1 MDRHARG
8 ARPYTPRIDAE
19 PEDPAAVD
27 RASSP
32 PLDRAAAR
40 AAELDPEPLRARLA
54 ALQPVAAADPGS
66 IRIVRAPGRVNL
78 IGEHTDYN
86 LGLVLPAAIDLEIR
100 IAFVRTADR
109 RVELVSDA
117 SGERASF
124 DLDAIGP
131 SEGGMAAYVAG
142 TAWALAEAGI
152 PVHGL
157 RGLVASSLPRGSGLS
172 SSAAL
177 ELASAWALAE
187 DPAAIPPLEL
197 ARICQRAENAYVG
210 VNCGLMDQFAS
221 ACGVAGAALVLD
233 CRSLAWAPVAVPL
246 ATHTLVVV
254 HTGSTRSLGA
264 GQYNARRA
272 QCEAAVAAL
281 AGDDPAIR
289 SLRDVTV
296 DMLPMV
302 AARVDEETFRR
313 CRHVVTENERVEAT
327 IAALAAGDLAAVG
340 TAWAASHASLRDDYE
355 VVSPELDALVEIASA
370 VPGVAAARMT
380 GAGFGGC
387 TVNLVER
394 GAVDALRERVLA
406 DYPGRTGLT
415 PRVYP
420 VDAVAG
426 AGFADAG

>member
-1 MDRHARG
+1 MTGSPDSAVDHAPELDAGRLRDRLV
-8 ARPYTPRIDAE
+8 E
-19 PEDPAAVD
+19 LEPAA
-27 RASSP
+27 A
-32 PLDRAAAR
+32 L
-40 AAELDPEPLRARLA
+40 EPR
-54 ALQPVAAADPGS
+54 Q
-66 IRIVRAPGRVNL
+66 IRVVRAPGRVNL

-100 IAFVRTADR
+100 IAFVPTADR

-117 SGERASF
+117 TGERASF

-131 SEGGMAAYVAG
+131 RAGGMAAYVAG

-152 PVHGL
+152 PTRGL
-157 RGLVASSLPRGSGLS
+157 RGILASSLPRASGLS

-177 ELASAWALAE
+177 ELAAAWALAA

-221 ACGVAGAALVLD
+221 ACGVAGAGMLLD
-233 CRSLAWAPVAVPL
+233 CRSLDWRPVALPL

-254 HTGSTRSLGA
+254 HTGSPRSLSA
-264 GQYNARRA
+264 SQYNARRA
-272 QCEAAVAAL
+272 QCEAAAAAL
-281 AGDDPAIR
+281 AVDDPGIR
-289 SLRDVTV
+289 SLRDVTEA
-296 DMLPMV
+296 MLPAV
-302 AARVDEETFRR
+302 ATRVDGETLRR
-313 CRHVVTENERVEAT
+313 CRHVVTENARVAASIE
-327 IAALAAGDLAAVG
+327 ALAAGDLAAVG
-340 TAWAASHASLRDDYE
+340 RAWAGSHASLREDFE
-355 VVSPELDALVEIASA
+355 VVSPELDALVDIAGR

-394 GAVDALRERVLA
+394 GAVPALRKRILA
-406 DYPGRTGLT
+406 EYPARTGLS
-415 PRVYP
+415 PRVFA

-426 AGFADAG
+426 AGFVSAA